1 MKKVEIKKLL
11 NRNKNLIIEKSDI
24 LNDILSEKIKR
35 NESFLMSDTSYMCI
49 DKHYEELKNKGYNT
63 IIINLKDTMHSEG
76 YNPLSYPYRL
86 FKNNKEDEAIDC
98 LEDILKI
105 IFKDNDKRK
114 KDDPFWDE
122 VSIDL
127 ILGIILG
134 LFEDAAEDEIN
145 FSSVNEI
152 LLGLLGESYLGSYFI
167 KYFNGKTSSTAY
179 KCAAPVIMASNDTKS
194 SIFCVSRQRLLKYNL
209 KKNIR
214 YLLNKTT
221 FDLENILKEKTAIFV
236 ITKENDKNI
245 NDIAAMLISQVYK
258 FIYDE
263 SFDNRFNF
271 ILGNIEAIDYI
282 NDLETILFSALDKN
296 IKFYI
301 ETLSLENMKE
311 KYSALI
317 FDICEVIKKVDSKS
331 ITNINSN
338 HDISKYPNLD
348 NKEPKKFN
356 IRQFV
361 DKKTDLLFD
370 NATKLLNDEIFN
382 IKKS

>member
-1 MKKVEIKKLL
+1 MKKVEIKKIL

-35 NESFLMSDTSYMCI
+35 NESFLMSDTSYICI

-86 FKNNKEDEAIDC
+86 FKNNKEDEAIEC

-263 SFDNRFNF
+263 NFDNRFNF

>member
-76 YNPLSYPYRL
+76 YNPLLYPYRL

-214 YLLNKTT
+214 YLLNETT

-263 SFDNRFNF
+263 NFDNRFNF
-271 ILGNIEAIDYI
+271 ILGNIDAIDYI

-311 KYSALI
+311 KYSTLI

-382 IKKS
+382 INKS

>member
-214 YLLNKTT
+214 YLLNETT

-263 SFDNRFNF
+263 NFDNRFNF
-271 ILGNIEAIDYI
+271 ILGNIDAIDYI

>member
-1 MKKVEIKKLL
+1 MKKVEIKKIL

-86 FKNNKEDEAIDC
+86 FKNNKEDEAIEC

-214 YLLNKTT
+214 YLLNETT

-245 NDIAAMLISQVYK
+245 NDIAAMLISQIYK

-271 ILGNIEAIDYI
+271 ILGNIDAIDYI

>member
-1 MKKVEIKKLL
+1 MKKVEIKKIL

-24 LNDILSEKIKR
+24 LNDILSKKIKR

-86 FKNNKEDEAIDC
+86 FKNNKEDEAIEC

-263 SFDNRFNF
+263 NFDNRFNF

>member
-1 MKKVEIKKLL
+1 MKKVEIKKIL

-35 NESFLMSDTSYMCI
+35 NESFLMLDTSYMCI

-86 FKNNKEDEAIDC
+86 FKNNKEDEAIEC

-263 SFDNRFNF
+263 NFDNRFNF

>member
-1 MKKVEIKKLL
+1 MKKVEIKKIL

-86 FKNNKEDEAIDC
+86 FKNNKEDEAIEC

-214 YLLNKTT
+214 YLLNETT

-263 SFDNRFNF
+263 NFDNRFNF

>member
-1 MKKVEIKKLL
+1 MKKVEIKKIL

-86 FKNNKEDEAIDC
+86 FKNNKEDEAIEC

>member
-1 MKKVEIKKLL
+1 MKKVEIKKIL

-35 NESFLMSDTSYMCI
+35 NESFLMLDTSYMCI

-263 SFDNRFNF
+263 NFDNRFNF

>member
-1 MKKVEIKKLL
+1 MKKVEIKKIL

-35 NESFLMSDTSYMCI
+35 NESFLMSDTSYICI

-86 FKNNKEDEAIDC
+86 FKNNKEDEAIEC

-263 SFDNRFNF
+263 NFDNRFNF
-271 ILGNIEAIDYI
+271 ILGNIDAIDYI

>member
-1 MKKVEIKKLL
+1 MKKVEIKKIL

-24 LNDILSEKIKR
+24 LNDILSKKIKR

-86 FKNNKEDEAIDC
+86 FKNNKEDEAIEC

-214 YLLNKTT
+214 YLLNETT

-245 NDIAAMLISQVYK
+245 NDIAAMLISQLYK

-263 SFDNRFNF
+263 NFDNRFNF
-271 ILGNIEAIDYI
+271 IIGNIEAIDYI

>member
-35 NESFLMSDTSYMCI
+35 NESFLMSDTYYMCI

-86 FKNNKEDEAIDC
+86 FKNNKEDEAIEC

-214 YLLNKTT
+214 YLLNETT

-311 KYSALI
+311 KYSTLI

-382 IKKS
+382 INKS

>member
-1 MKKVEIKKLL
+1 MKKVEIKKIL

-49 DKHYEELKNKGYNT
+49 DKHYEELKNRGYNT

-86 FKNNKEDEAIDC
+86 FKNNKEDEAIEC

-214 YLLNKTT
+214 YLLNETT

-263 SFDNRFNF
+263 NFDNRFNF

>member
-76 YNPLSYPYRL
+76 YNPLLYPYRL

-214 YLLNKTT
+214 YLLNETT

-263 SFDNRFNF
+263 NFDNRFNF
-271 ILGNIEAIDYI
+271 ILGNIDAIDYI

-382 IKKS
+382 INKS

>member
-86 FKNNKEDEAIDC
+86 FKNNKEDEAIEC

-214 YLLNKTT
+214 YLLNETT

-271 ILGNIEAIDYI
+271 ILGNIDAIDYI

-311 KYSALI
+311 KYSTLI

-382 IKKS
+382 INKS